1 MARLPQIVVLGTL
14 ALLVGCSHTRIV
26 TASNARDQG
35 EELRTKYRY
44 RFLWD
49 DDWKKSNSDAW
60 SCAAMCNVY
69 LYESYQ
75 PGVFGADGIPITLA
89 FDGDVKAF
97 YSCLGV
103 GVENP
108 WNAFLS
114 LCTVGIVP
122 VFTDAHSHHKCQVSI
137 AGTHIASVEI
147 CFKRNRAGSL
157 LPLALL
163 FYNGEGDTCF
173 SVGHK
178 FTLHGG
184 ESDLPREALGKA
196 MAYGI
201 ASRLK
206 EAEDSGRINDRL
218 AAFARSSQSLSE
230 AAATRS
236 RAVSEG
242 FARHGITL
250 SGGNSR
256 VEQPFEIV
264 KCDNESGKDFA
275 YSFALRKRGGAAT
288 TIADLGDMRSAFRS
302 AIRAHYANLH
312 PDANPRALVVDFTE
326 YALRDGVVVGR
337 VAVLTIS
344 PMSLSYDSA
353 SRRGGV
359 KVRIGEGQFED
370 ARRWIRRNLVSFV
383 NKSNASVGGNVIPK
397 GSRFYLEGEEMKD
410 GVLDVAFKTE

>member
-1 MARLPQIVVLGTL
+1 MARLPQIVVLGIL
-14 ALLVGCSHTRIV
+14 AVLVGCSHTRIV

-35 EELRTKYRY
+35 EEIRTKYRY

-75 PGVFGADGIPITLA
+75 PGVFGTDGIPITLA

-103 GVENP
+103 GEENP

-184 ESDLPREALGKA
+184 KSDLPREALGKA
-196 MAYGI
+196 MAHGI

-206 EAEDSGRINDRL
+206 EAEDSGRINERL
-218 AAFARSSQSLSE
+218 AAFARSSQLLSE
-230 AAATRS
+230 AAATR
-236 RAVSEG
+236 AKVASEG
-242 FARHGITL
+242 LARHGVTL
-250 SGGNSR
+250 AGDEMSA
-256 VEQPFEIV
+256 EQPFEIV
-264 KCDNESGKDFA
+264 RCDNESGRDFA
-275 YSFALRKRGGAAT
+275 YSFALRKRGGSAT

-302 AIRAHYANLH
+302 AIRTHYASLH
-312 PDANPRALVVDFTE
+312 PEANPRSLVVDFTE
-326 YALRDGVVVGR
+326 YALRNRVVVGR

-344 PMSLSYDSA
+344 PESISYDSA
-353 SRRGGV
+353 SRKGV
-359 KVRIGEGQFED
+359 IKVRIGEGQFED
-370 ARRWIRRNLVSFV
+370 ARRWIRRNLVSFL
-383 NKSNASVGGNVIPK
+383 NKSNADIGRYAIPK
-397 GSRFYLEGEEMKD
+397 GSRFYSEGEEMRD
-410 GVLDVAFKTE
+410 GVLEVSFKTE